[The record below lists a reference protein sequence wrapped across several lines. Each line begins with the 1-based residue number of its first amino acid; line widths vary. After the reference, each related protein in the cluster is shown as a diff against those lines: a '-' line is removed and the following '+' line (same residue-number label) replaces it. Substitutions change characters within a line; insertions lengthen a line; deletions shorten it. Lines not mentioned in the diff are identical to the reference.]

1 MQNLLVPTSIQR
13 IRSFLIESSGMK
25 VKPWATVDETLAAL
39 HTTLI
44 ARQQCSVFWAGLR
57 LLLAQ
62 LASDLKSREE
72 AGPTTAIDNE
82 LLDPDR
88 YQALLD
94 EIRSVLASDPSQT
107 PSFPR
112 LAKALSAPALALLL
126 LLGGAAT
133 VSCDNQSLR
142 QSGPKQD
149 SGAPGIP
156 DAAQL
161 GPDLAQASP
170 DLAQA
175 SPDLAQASPDLAPDV
190 TAGQR
195 PEIRADLGPD
205 ADALSTPDAA
215 GDAPVDARDAADA
228 LVLRDTV
235 APMSSDGGTVTIQ
248 DIMQA
253 CNIPPGQQAA
263 IVACLTSMRT
273 SWNKGVPA
281 ALAGLPCEMVS
292 SMLNC
297 FQQTNCGASP
307 TSADFNP
314 TMAFQCLL
322 PVYIGVRFA

>member
-44 ARQQCSVFWAGLR
+44 ARQQCNVFWAGLR

-62 LASDLKSREE
+62 LASDLKLREE
-72 AGPTTAIDNE
+72 ARPTTVIDNE
-82 LLDPDR
+82 LLDPAR

-94 EIRSVLASDPSQT
+94 EIRSALASDPSQT

-112 LAKALSAPALALLL
+112 LAKAVSAPALALLL
-126 LLGGAAT
+126 LLGGVAT
-133 VSCDNQSLR
+133 VSCDSQGLR

-149 SGAPGIP
+149 SGALGIP
-156 DAAQL
+156 DADQL

-170 DLAQA
+170 DLA
-175 SPDLAQASPDLAPDV
+175 PDR
-190 TAGQR
+190 TTGQGS
-195 PEIRADLGPD
+195 EIRADLGSD
-205 ADALSTPDAA
+205 TAALSTPDAA
-215 GDAPVDARDAADA
+215 GDGLVDARDAADA
-228 LVLRDTV
+228 FVLRDTV
-235 APMSSDGGTVTIQ
+235 APTSSDGATVTIQ

-253 CNIPPGQQAA
+253 CNIPPDQQAA
-263 IVACLTSMRT
+263 IVTCLTSMRT

-281 ALAGLPCEMVS
+281 ALAGQPCDAVA

-307 TSADFNP
+307 TSADFNA
-314 TMAFQCLL
+314 TLAFQCMM
-322 PVYIGVRFA
+322 PVYIGVRFV